1 MTTRILPN
9 HDSHAVA
16 TAERI
21 LSGRWLPVALIA
33 WMSIAMTGCSTVMMR
48 SKSSVDNLDTR
59 GLKVQ
64 GYSIGN
70 NGVQRAGTPDEASP
84 SVILEVN
91 DGKRSVER
99 VPLPAGQP
107 MFVADL
113 VRDAQLTKKLGR
125 IQIKILRA
133 NGNRPPVRLDVDFDD
148 NGKRIMEEMNYSLRP
163 GDHVVVMRDE
173 RTLLNR
179 LTSGSVFTGSKE

>member
-1 MTTRILPN
+1 MTTRILLN
-9 HDSHAVA
+9 HDSHAVVSEQGTLA
-16 TAERI
+16 T
-21 LSGRWLPVALIA
+21 RWLPFALVAWLA
-33 WMSIAMTGCSTVMMR
+33 VSMTGCSTMMMR
-48 SKSSVDNLDTR
+48 SKSSVGNLDTR
-59 GLKVQ
+59 ALKTQ
-64 GYSIGN
+64 GYSLGA
-70 NGVQRAGTPDEASP
+70 NGVQRAGTVDESSP

-99 VPLPAGQP
+99 VPLTAGQP

-133 NGNRPPVRLDVDFDD
+133 NGNRPPIRLDVDFDD
-148 NGKRIMEEMNYSLRP
+148 SGKRIMEEMNYSLRP
-163 GDHVVVMRDE
+163 GDHIVVMRDE

-179 LTSGSVFTGSKE
+179 LTSGSVFTGGKE